1 MKKIWLS
8 PPHLSGNELQ
18 KIQQVFQENWI
29 APVGP
34 QISEFEAKIS
44 SFLGTENCP
53 VVALNSGTSALHLAL
68 KLLNIGKGDVVIC
81 QSLSFAASV
90 NPILYQG
97 ATPVFVDS
105 EKDTYNLSP
114 EFLEEAIKDQIK
126 KGKKPKAIIAVHI
139 YGMPYKVAEI
149 HRISAQYEI
158 PIIEDAAEAMGSFY
172 KNNPCGSFGDL
183 AVFSF
188 NGNKIITTS
197 AGGALVCK
205 NEIQHKKAVYWA
217 TQSKET
223 EDFYLHK
230 EIGYN
235 YRMSN
240 VLAAIGISQIDVL
253 EERVKKKRE
262 IQQFY
267 ASFLNDIDGFQMFD
281 ECSSEYKSNHWLSI
295 VEMDKEKLQ
304 ISALDLMRLLA
315 KKNIES
321 RRIWKPL
328 HTQPVFTEFDFYG
341 SIVAETIF
349 ENGLCL
355 PSGTAMTSADLN
367 FIKTEILAAI
377 KND

>member
-8 PPHLSGNELQ
+8 PPHISGNELQ

-34 QISEFEAKIS
+34 QIGEFEAKIS
-44 SFLGTENCP
+44 SFLGGQDRH

-90 NPILYQG
+90 NPVLYEG

-105 EKDTYNLSP
+105 EKETYNLSP
-114 EFLEEAIKDQIK
+114 VYLEEAITSQIK

-139 YGMPYKVAEI
+139 YGMPYKVDEI
-149 HRISAQYEI
+149 HRISAKYEI
-158 PIIEDAAEAMGSFY
+158 PIIEDAAEAMGSRY
-172 KNNPCGSFGDL
+172 RNRACGSFGDL
-183 AVFSF
+183 ALFSF

-197 AGGALVCK
+197 AGGALVCQDDIQK
-205 NEIQHKKAVYWA
+205 NKAIFWA
-217 TQSKET
+217 TQSKEN

-240 VLAAIGISQIDVL
+240 VLAAIGLSQIDVL
-253 EERVKKKRE
+253 EERTKKKRE

-377 KND
+377 KHD

>member
-34 QISEFEAKIS
+34 QISEFEDKIS
-44 SFLGTENCP
+44 SFLGKGNYHIA
-53 VVALNSGTSALHLAL
+53 ALNSGTSALHLAL
-68 KLLNIGKGDVVIC
+68 KLLNITKGDVVIC

-90 NPILYQG
+90 NPVIYEG
-97 ATPVFVDS
+97 ASPVFVDS

-114 EFLEEAIKDQIK
+114 YFLEEAIKSQIQ

-139 YGMPYKVAEI
+139 YGMPYQVDEI

-158 PIIEDAAEAMGSFY
+158 PIIEDAAEAMGSRY
-172 KNNPCGSFGDL
+172 KNKPCGSFGDL

-205 NEIQHKKAVYWA
+205 NEIQQKKAVFLA
-217 TQSKET
+217 TQSKEN
-223 EDFYLHK
+223 ESYYLHK

-267 ASFLNDIDGFQMFD
+267 AGFLNEINGFKVF
-281 ECSSEYKSNHWLSI
+281 EEFSSEYKSNHWLSVLEI
-295 VEMDKEKLQ
+295 DNEKSPISPAYLIEKLAEK
-304 ISALDLMRLLA
+304 S
-315 KKNIES
+315 IEC
-321 RRIWKPL
+321 RRILIPL
-328 HTQPVFTEFDFYG
+328 HTQPFFVEFDFYG
-341 SIVAETIF
+341 SNVAEKIF
-349 ENGLCL
+349 QNGLCL
-355 PSGTAMTSADLN
+355 PSGTAMTMTDLN
-367 FIKTEILAAI
+367 FIKTEILAAL
-377 KND
+377 KHD

>member
-34 QISEFEAKIS
+34 QINEFEDKIS
-44 SFLGTENCP
+44 SFLGKGNHHIA
-53 VVALNSGTSALHLAL
+53 ALNSGTSALHLAL
-68 KLLNIGKGDVVIC
+68 KLLNITKGDVVIC

-90 NPILYQG
+90 NPVIYEG
-97 ATPVFVDS
+97 ASPVFVDS

-114 EFLEEAIKDQIK
+114 YFLEEAIKSQIQ

-139 YGMPYKVAEI
+139 YGMPYQVDEI

-158 PIIEDAAEAMGSFY
+158 PLIEDAAEAMGSRY
-172 KNNPCGSFGDL
+172 KNKPCGSFGDL

-205 NEIQHKKAVYWA
+205 NEIQQKKAVFLA
-217 TQSKET
+217 TQSKEN
-223 EDFYLHK
+223 ESYYLHK

-267 ASFLNDIDGFQMFD
+267 AGFLNEINGFKVF
-281 ECSSEYKSNHWLSI
+281 EEFSSEYKSNHWLSI
-295 VEMDKEKLQ
+295 LEIDSKKSPISPAYLIEKLAEK
-304 ISALDLMRLLA
+304 S
-315 KKNIES
+315 IEC

-328 HTQPVFTEFDFYG
+328 HTQPIFAEFDFYG
-341 SIVAETIF
+341 SDVAEKIF

-355 PSGTAMTSADLN
+355 PSGTAMTMTDLN
-367 FIKTEILAAI
+367 FIKTEILAAL

>member
-18 KIQQVFQENWI
+18 KIQQVFHENWI

-34 QISEFEAKIS
+34 QIGEFEAKIS
-44 SFLGTENCP
+44 AFLGTENCP

-158 PIIEDAAEAMGSFY
+158 PIIEDAAEAMGSYY
-172 KNNPCGSFGDL
+172 KNKPCGSFGDL

-267 ASFLNDIDGFQMFD
+267 ASFLNEIDGFNVFA
-281 ECSSEYKSNHWLSI
+281 ECSSAFKSNHWLSI
-295 VEMDKEKLQ
+295 LEIDAEKSP
-304 ISALDLMRLLA
+304 ISVIDLMKKLA
-315 KKNIES
+315 EKNIES
-321 RRIWKPL
+321 RRVWKPL
-328 HTQPVFTEFDFYG
+328 HTQPVFAEFDFYG
-341 SIVAETIF
+341 SDVAEKIF

-355 PSGTAMTSADLN
+355 PSGTAMSEADLD
-367 FIKTEILAAI
+367 FIKTELLAAV
-377 KND
+377 KNA

>member
-34 QISEFEAKIS
+34 QIGEFEAKIS
-44 SFLGTENCP
+44 SFLGTENHP

-68 KLLNIGKGDVVIC
+68 KLLNIGKRDVVIC

-90 NPILYQG
+90 NPILYEG

-114 EFLEEAIKDQIK
+114 DFLEEAIKDQIK

-205 NEIQHKKAVYWA
+205 NEIQQNKAVFWA
-217 TQSKET
+217 TQSKES
-223 EDFYLHK
+223 ENFYLHK

-253 EERVKKKRE
+253 EDRVKKKRE
-262 IQQFY
+262 IHQFY
-267 ASFLNDIDGFQMFD
+267 ASFLNEIEGFQVFAA
-281 ECSSEYKSNHWLSI
+281 SSSAFESNHWLSI
-295 VEMDKEKLQ
+295 LEIDAQKSPISVIVLMKKL
-304 ISALDLMRLLA
+304 AE
-315 KKNIES
+315 KNIES

-328 HTQPVFTEFDFYG
+328 HTQPIFAEFDFYG
-341 SIVAETIF
+341 SDIAEKIF

-355 PSGTAMTSADLN
+355 PSGTAMSEADLD
-367 FIKTEILAAI
+367 FIKTELLAAV
-377 KND
+377 KNA

>member
-18 KIQQVFQENWI
+18 KIQQVFQENWV

-44 SFLGTENCP
+44 SCLESKDHH

-68 KLLNIGKGDVVIC
+68 KLLNIGKDDVVIC

-90 NPILYQG
+90 NPVLYEG
-97 ATPVFVDS
+97 ACPIFVDS
-105 EKDTYNLSP
+105 EKETYNLSP
-114 EFLEEAIKDQIK
+114 YFLEEAIKSQIK
-126 KGKKPKAIIAVHI
+126 KGKKPKAIIVVHI
-139 YGMPYKVAEI
+139 YGMPYKVDEI
-149 HRISAQYEI
+149 HRISAEYEI
-158 PIIEDAAEAMGSFY
+158 PIIEDAAEALGSRY
-172 KNNPCGSFGDL
+172 KNRPCGSFGDL

-197 AGGALVCK
+197 AGGALVCQDQIKK
-205 NEIQHKKAVYWA
+205 NKAIFWA
-217 TQSKET
+217 TQSKEN

-240 VLAAIGISQIDVL
+240 VLAAIGLSQIDVL
-253 EERVKKKRE
+253 EERVQKKRE

-267 ASFLNDIDGFQMFD
+267 ASFLNDIEGCGIFNEF
-281 ECSSEYKSNHWLSI
+281 SSEYKSNHWLSI
-295 VEMDKEKLQ
+295 LEIDPEKAQ
-304 ISALDLMRLLA
+304 ISPLELMNKLA
-315 KKNIES
+315 ERTIES

-328 HTQPVFTEFDFYG
+328 HTQPIFAEFDFYG
-341 SIVAETIF
+341 NGVAEEIF

-355 PSGTAMTSADLN
+355 PSGTAMTTTELD
-367 FIKTEILAAI
+367 FIKTEILNI
-377 KND
+377 LKHG

>member
-34 QISEFEAKIS
+34 QIAEFEARIS
-44 SFLGTENCP
+44 SFLETEGHQ
-53 VVALNSGTSALHLAL
+53 VVATNSATSALHLAL
-68 KLLNIGKGDVVIC
+68 KLLNIGEGDVVIC

-90 NPILYQG
+90 NPVLYQG
-97 ATPVFVDS
+97 ALPVFVDS
-105 EKDTYNLSP
+105 EKETYNLSP
-114 EFLEEAIKDQIK
+114 DFLEEAIKDQIK
-126 KGKKPKAIIAVHI
+126 KRKKPKAIIAVHI
-139 YGMPYKVAEI
+139 YGMPYKVDEI

-158 PIIEDAAEAMGSFY
+158 PIIEDAAEAMGSY
-172 KNNPCGSFGDL
+172 YRNKPCGSYGDL
-183 AVFSF
+183 AIYSF

-197 AGGALVCK
+197 AGGALICSNKIQK
-205 NEIQHKKAVYWA
+205 NKAIFWA
-217 TQSKET
+217 TQSKED

-230 EIGYN
+230 EVGYN

-240 VLAAIGISQIDVL
+240 VLAAIGLSQLDVL
-253 EERVKKKRE
+253 EERVKKKQE

-267 ASFLNDIDGFQMFD
+267 SSFLNKVEGFKVFK
-281 ECSSEYKSNHWLSI
+281 EASEEFFSNHWLTI
-295 VEMDKEKLQ
+295 LQ
-304 ISALDLMRLLA
+304 INPEKSPISVIDLMKKLA

-328 HTQPVFTEFDFYG
+328 HTQPVFAEFDFYG
-341 SIVAETIF
+341 SEVAEKIF

-355 PSGTAMTSADLN
+355 PSGTAMTKADLQ
-367 FIKTEILAAI
+367 FIKTELLAAV
-377 KND
+377 KHA

>member
-34 QISEFEAKIS
+34 QISKFEDKIS
-44 SFLGTENCP
+44 SFLGKGNYHIA
-53 VVALNSGTSALHLAL
+53 ALNSGTSALHLAL
-68 KLLNIGKGDVVIC
+68 KLLDITKGDVVIC

-90 NPILYQG
+90 NPVIYEG
-97 ATPVFVDS
+97 ASPVFVDS

-114 EFLEEAIKDQIK
+114 YFLEKAIKSQIQ

-139 YGMPYKVAEI
+139 YGMPYQVDEI

-158 PIIEDAAEAMGSFY
+158 PIIEDAAEAMGSRY
-172 KNNPCGSFGDL
+172 KNKPCGSFGDL

-197 AGGALVCK
+197 AGGALICK
-205 NEIQHKKAVYWA
+205 NEIQQRKAVFLA
-217 TQSKET
+217 TQSKEN
-223 EDFYLHK
+223 ESYYLHK

-253 EERVKKKRE
+253 EERVKRKRE

-267 ASFLNDIDGFQMFD
+267 AGFLNEINGLKVFEEF
-281 ECSSEYKSNHWLSI
+281 SSEYKSNHWLSI
-295 VEMDKEKLQ
+295 LEIDSKKSPISPEYLIEKLAEK
-304 ISALDLMRLLA
+304 S
-315 KKNIES
+315 IEC

-328 HTQPVFTEFDFYG
+328 HTQPIFAEFDFYG
-341 SIVAETIF
+341 SNIAEKIF
-349 ENGLCL
+349 QNGLCL
-355 PSGTAMTSADLN
+355 PSGTAMTMAELN
-367 FIKTEILAAI
+367 FIKTEILAAL
-377 KND
+377 KHD

>member
-8 PPHLSGNELQ
+8 PPHISGNELQ

-34 QISEFEAKIS
+34 QIGEFEAKIS
-44 SFLGTENCP
+44 SFLGGQDRH

-90 NPILYQG
+90 NPVLYEG

-105 EKDTYNLSP
+105 EKETYNLSP
-114 EFLEEAIKDQIK
+114 VYLEEAITSQIK

-139 YGMPYKVAEI
+139 YGMPYKVDEI
-149 HRISAQYEI
+149 HRISAKYEI
-158 PIIEDAAEAMGSFY
+158 PIIEDAAEAMGSRY
-172 KNNPCGSFGDL
+172 RNRACGSFGDL
-183 AVFSF
+183 ALFSF

-197 AGGALVCK
+197 AGGALVCQDDIQK
-205 NEIQHKKAVYWA
+205 NKAIFWA
-217 TQSKET
+217 TQSKEN

-240 VLAAIGISQIDVL
+240 VLAAIGLSQIDVL
-253 EERVKKKRE
+253 EERTKKKRE

-295 VEMDKEKLQ
+295 VKMDKEKLQ

-328 HTQPVFTEFDFYG
+328 HTQPVFAEFDFYG

-377 KND
+377 KHD

>member
-34 QISEFEAKIS
+34 QIAEFEARIS
-44 SFLGTENCP
+44 SFLGTEDHQ
-53 VVALNSGTSALHLAL
+53 VVATNSGTSALHLAL
-68 KLLNIGKGDVVIC
+68 KLLNIGEGDVVIC

-90 NPILYQG
+90 NPVLYQG
-97 ATPVFVDS
+97 ALPIFVDS
-105 EKDTYNLSP
+105 EKETYNLSP
-114 EFLEEAIKDQIK
+114 DFLEDAIKDQIK

-139 YGMPYKVAEI
+139 YGMPYKVDEI

-158 PIIEDAAEAMGSFY
+158 PIIEDAAEAMGSY
-172 KNNPCGSFGDL
+172 YRNKPCGSFGDL
-183 AVFSF
+183 AIYSF

-197 AGGALVCK
+197 AGGALICNNKIQK
-205 NEIQHKKAVYWA
+205 NKAIFLA
-217 TQSKET
+217 TQSKED

-230 EIGYN
+230 EVGYN

-240 VLAAIGISQIDVL
+240 VLAAIGLSQLEVL

-267 ASFLNDIDGFQMFD
+267 ASVFSEIDGCQIFK
-281 ECSSEYKSNHWLSI
+281 ELSSEYKSNHWLSI
-295 VEMDKEKLQ
+295 LEIDTHIAP
-304 ISALDLMRLLA
+304 ISVIDLMKILA

-328 HTQPVFTEFDFYG
+328 HTQPVFAEFDFYG
-341 SIVAETIF
+341 SDVAEKIF

-355 PSGTAMTSADLN
+355 PSGTAMTKADLQ
-367 FIKTEILAAI
+367 FIKTELLAAV
-377 KND
+377 KHA

>member
-44 SFLGTENCP
+44 SFLGTENHL

-68 KLLNIGKGDVVIC
+68 KLLNIGKGDIVIC

-90 NPILYQG
+90 NPVLYQG
-97 ATPVFVDS
+97 TTPVFVDS

-114 EFLEEAIKDQIK
+114 DFLEEAIKDQIK

-158 PIIEDAAEAMGSFY
+158 PVIEDAAEAMGSYY
-172 KNNPCGSFGDL
+172 KNKPCGSFGDL

-205 NEIQHKKAVYWA
+205 NEIQHKKAVFWA

-240 VLAAIGISQIDVL
+240 VLAAIGISQMDVL
-253 EERVKKKRE
+253 EERVKRKRE

-267 ASFLNDIDGFQMFD
+267 TSFLNEIEGFQVFA
-281 ECSSEYKSNHWLSI
+281 EISSAFKSNHWLSI
-295 VEMDKEKLQ
+295 LEIDAEKSS
-304 ISALDLMRLLA
+304 ISVIDLMKKLA
-315 KKNIES
+315 EKNIES
-321 RRIWKPL
+321 RRVWKPL
-328 HTQPVFTEFDFYG
+328 HTQPVFAEFDFYG
-341 SIVAETIF
+341 SDIAERIF

-355 PSGTAMTSADLN
+355 PSGTAMSEADLD
-367 FIKTEILAAI
+367 FIKTELLAAV
-377 KND
+377 KNA

>member
-8 PPHLSGNELQ
+8 PPHISGNELQ
-18 KIQQVFQENWI
+18 KIQQVFGENWI

-34 QISEFEAKIS
+34 QIGEFEAKIS
-44 SFLGTENCP
+44 SSLGGQNRH

-90 NPILYQG
+90 NPVLYEG

-105 EKDTYNLSP
+105 EKETYNLSP
-114 EFLEEAIKDQIK
+114 VYLEEAITSQIK

-139 YGMPYKVAEI
+139 YGMPYKVDEI
-149 HRISAQYEI
+149 HRISAKYEI
-158 PIIEDAAEAMGSFY
+158 PIIEDAAEAMGSRY
-172 KNNPCGSFGDL
+172 SNRACGSFGDL
-183 AVFSF
+183 ALFSF

-197 AGGALVCK
+197 AGGALVCQEDIQK
-205 NEIQHKKAVYWA
+205 NKAIFWA
-217 TQSKET
+217 TQSKEN

-240 VLAAIGISQIDVL
+240 VLAAIGLSQIDVL
-253 EERVKKKRE
+253 EERTKKKRE

-328 HTQPVFTEFDFYG
+328 HTQPVFAEFDFYG
-341 SIVAETIF
+341 STVAETIF

>member
-34 QISEFEAKIS
+34 QIGEFEGKIS
-44 SFLGTENCP
+44 SFLGTENRP

-68 KLLNIGKGDVVIC
+68 KLMNIGRGDVVIC
-81 QSLSFAASV
+81 QSFSFAASI

-97 ATPVFVDS
+97 ARPVFIDS

-114 EFLEEAIKDQIK
+114 DFLEEAIKDQIK

-149 HRISAQYEI
+149 HRISAQYQI

-205 NEIQHKKAVYWA
+205 NEIQQNKAVFWA
-217 TQSKET
+217 TQSKEN

-253 EERVKKKRE
+253 ETRVIKKRE

-267 ASFLNDIDGFQMFD
+267 ASFLNEIDGFQVLT
-281 ECSSEYKSNHWLSI
+281 EPSSIFKSNHWLSI
-295 VEMDKEKLQ
+295 LEIDAQKSP
-304 ISALDLMRLLA
+304 ISVIDLMKKLA
-315 KKNIES
+315 DKNIES

-328 HTQPVFTEFDFYG
+328 HTQPVFAEFDFYG
-341 SIVAETIF
+341 SDVAEKIF

-355 PSGTAMTSADLN
+355 PSGTAMSDADLN
-367 FIKTEILAAI
+367 FIKSELLAAV
-377 KND
+377 KNA